1 MEHDNEPE
9 PQIEPDR
16 PTPDEAEA
24 PAHTP
29 STGSVVTD
37 APPLT
42 DAPPMAEPPPP
53 IGHRTLRR
61 PVHGRM
67 LGGVAAGIAQYFDI
81 DVVLVRAAFVV
92 LAIFGGSGVL
102 AYLVGWVLIPSDGEG
117 ADHTGAN
124 ADESTGVDG
133 APGHRRSR
141 VLFIV
146 FAVLAALAF
155 FDLFSSGPW
164 FPHWGWGVA
173 PGFWLFFVAMVLLVL
188 IVSRQPGGSA
198 AARLRR
204 LLLALVVAA
213 VALLAVA
220 LATVLTAEAL
230 TGVPL
235 RGGIGDSRWQP
246 SSAAQLPAAYRL
258 AVGQLDVDLRN
269 VTFPAGTT
277 HVTASVGIGQVVVE
291 VPPGPAV
298 SVIAHS
304 GMGNVWV
311 FGQDNGG
318 FGATRSLDSV
328 GTGEMPGAHV
338 VLDVQAGLG
347 QVRIVRGS

>member
-9 PQIEPDR
+9 PRIEPDR
-16 PTPDEAEA
+16 PTPDEAEVEA
-24 PAHTP
+24 QGS
-29 STGSVVTD
+29 STGSVMTD

-42 DAPPMAEPPPP
+42 GAPPTADAPSP

-81 DVVLVRAAFVV
+81 DVVLVRIAFVV

-102 AYLVGWVLIPSDGEG
+102 AYLVAWVLIPSDGEG
-117 ADHTGAN
+117 PDPTDAGAGAGAGDDH
-124 ADESTGVDG
+124 
-133 APGHRRSR
+133 APGRRHNR
-141 VLFIV
+141 VLFVV
-146 FAVLAALAF
+146 FAALAALAF

-164 FPHWGWGVA
+164 WPHWGWGVA
-173 PGFWLFFVAMVLLVL
+173 PGFWLFFAAMVLLVL
-188 IVSRQPGGSA
+188 IVSRGPGDSA

-204 LLLALVVAA
+204 LLLALVVAG
-213 VALLAVA
+213 VALFAVA

-246 SSAAQLPAAYRL
+246 TSAAQLPPAYRL

-318 FGATRSLDSV
+318 FGATRSLDSA

-347 QVRIVRGS
+347 QVRIVRGA